1 MDRAADI
8 EIGEM
13 EKHLG
18 HLGLI
23 AELRLHLGLLEP
35 YQELSI
41 FYSISVTENISIG
54 NIWDYMKND

>member
-23 AELRLHLGLLEP
+23 AGIT
-35 YQELSI
+35 YI
-41 FYSISVTENISIG
+41 GFY
-54 NIWDYMKND
+54 WDNFWSY

>member
-23 AELRLHLGLLEP
+23 AGIAPTLGLLEL
-35 YQELSI
+35 YQS
-41 FYSISVTENISIG
+41 YQNILQHFS
-54 NIWDYMKND
+54 N

>member
-35 YQELSI
+35 YQELSKY
-41 FYSISVTENISIG
+41 FTAFQ
-54 NIWDYMKND
+54 